1 MARGFLQQFKIGPES
16 AELAITLSG
25 GGSEGWE
32 RTEGSQGG
40 LVVLDGVVLRI
51 EHAHFVKNTLSGMVF
66 RGIDLELSLDNSRAE
81 DNDLPIIIVAGAAHQ
96 LGENNQFTGNDRDYV
111 QLGLPVFNF
120 EREVAGTVTWKNP
133 GVPYLVVRELNVL
146 GSLTIEAGVQME
158 FQANIGIEVEGGRL
172 SIGQNGADRTV
183 LGPVAGEMAAGFWKG
198 IAFVSSP
205 SAENRIENAD
215 ILSAGSQSWGRERS
229 RPSGTLF
236 GPRGSECPIGSD
248 RRFHLQERIIWHQR
262 GGRVH
267 HLSLC

>member
-1 MARGFLQQFKIGPES
+1 MGEGLSFEGNDQEAVILAGEDAGRGVTSAQRWRHHTVPYHVPLVVDVKAALTLDPGCVLQFGQNSGLKVEGDGRLTAIGTEMEPIELRGLEDRRGFWRGVFFNNSRSDQNQLS
-16 AELAITLSG
+16 YITLSG

-133 GVPYLVVRELNVL
+133 VPYLVV
-146 GSLTIEAGVQME
+146 
-158 FQANIGIEVEGGRL
+158 AN
-172 SIGQNGADRTV
+172 STSW
-183 LGPVAGEMAAGFWKG
+183 VA
-198 IAFVSSP
+198 
-205 SAENRIENAD
+205 
-215 ILSAGSQSWGRERS
+215 
-229 RPSGTLF
+229 
-236 GPRGSECPIGSD
+236 
-248 RRFHLQERIIWHQR
+248 
-262 GGRVH
+262 
-267 HLSLC
+267 